1 MEGNSQVSQEKKTF
15 KNLLQQ
21 FLHQVKKTIGQGR
34 SENNQ
39 SSAAY
44 FGNVPARGGFT
55 LRTTFCPRMEPV
67 VWRRITCRANCV
79 SGWLVASSVGT
90 WKRVQKKK
98 SF

>member
-1 MEGNSQVSQEKKTF
+1 VGTRRISSEYNFEIEFTARYMEGNLQVSQEKKTF

-44 FGNVPARGGFT
+44 FVNVPGWNLLCGGES
-55 LRTTFCPRMEPV
+55 RVEPIALV
-67 VWRRITCRANCV
+67 A
-79 SGWLVASSVGT
+79 GWLH
-90 WKRVQKKK
+90 RR
-98 SF
+98 